1 MPFGEG
7 CLEER
12 IKRKKLGQF
21 IKVYTQTFSFF
32 FFSFFKQVA
41 RDIIDLYIQEDKIVI
56 YIKDTKRQK
65 IKKKKFPISSKAA

>member
-1 MPFGEG
+1 MFG
-7 CLEER
+7 
-12 IKRKKLGQF
+12 RKNKKKKTWSIYKGVYSNIF
-21 IKVYTQTFSFF
+21 IFF